1 MKRHFIQNL
10 FLFEEEKYRFIRGLR
25 TNVSIDNNMPNR
37 CCHRYR
43 GWLQCAAEHHYIAL
57 SMFGNQ

>member
-10 FLFEEEKYRFIRGLR
+10 FLFEEEKYQFIRGLR

-37 CCHRYR
+37 CCHRCR
-43 GWLQCAAEHHYIAL
+43 G
-57 SMFGNQ
+57 